1 MKSILALVVVL
12 LAGCSSAP
20 KTPVSQFCHT
30 SKTIEVQDGENVSS
44 KTIVKCSDDLVDRL
58 VIAKTGIAQNCGE
71 FKYYMTLK
79 GQPVERRAYSCKKWD
94 GTWEIVPNSIP

>member
-1 MKSILALVVVL
+1 MKLILALAVVF

-20 KTPVSQFCHT
+20 KAPLTQFCHT
-30 SKTIEVQDGENVSS
+30 SKTVEVQDGDTVSS
-44 KTIVKCSDDLVDRL
+44 KTTVKCSDDLVDRL

-79 GQPVERRAYSCKKWD
+79 GQQVERRAYSCKKWD